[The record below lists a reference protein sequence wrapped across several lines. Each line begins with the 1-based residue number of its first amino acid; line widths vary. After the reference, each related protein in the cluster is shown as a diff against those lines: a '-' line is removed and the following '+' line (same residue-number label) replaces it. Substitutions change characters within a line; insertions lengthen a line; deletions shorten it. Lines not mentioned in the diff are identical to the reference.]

1 MNRTLKAILKFWY
14 VYLLLIAVSVVGTI
28 YYCDFINMPRN
39 EETISLF
46 ICNYSSNN
54 EALFSFLKEKSP
66 DYLREINITSVNPH
80 SSDFDYYM
88 VNKGLNKA
96 DIFLLSESRM
106 GKDLLTKQFAELKSD
121 VLSSYFTY
129 ESEDLN
135 RGVLYHKKGDSD
147 STLISIIN
155 DKYEDENYYLFYR
168 VNSKHIKGLNDSKFD
183 TALSFTK
190 ELLNY
195 EKK

>member
-14 VYLLLIAVSVVGTI
+14 IYLILIAVSVVGTI

-46 ICNYSSNN
+46 ICNYSTNS
-54 EALFSFLKEKSP
+54 ESLFSFLKEKSP
-66 DYLREINITSVNPH
+66 DYLREINITNVNPK
-80 SSDFDYYM
+80 SSDYGYYM

-96 DIFLLSESRM
+96 DIFLLPESRLD
-106 GKDLLTKQFAELKSD
+106 KDLLNKQFAELNSG

-129 ESEDLN
+129 ETEDLN

-147 STLISIIN
+147 STLINLIN

-168 VNSKHIKGLNDSKFD
+168 VNSKHIKGLNNSKVD
-183 TALSFTK
+183 TALMFTK